1 MTHDKAE
8 AREGQLKRWAWLKL
22 MGDGTACIGMKK
34 KGEVGSE
41 ATVMPKTG
49 SDSGRKMLAGF
60 VSKSMI

>member
-1 MTHDKAE
+1 MGLAE
-8 AREGQLKRWAWLKL
+8 ANGGWYSMHRNE
-22 MGDGTACIGMKK
+22 K

-41 ATVMPKTG
+41 TTVMPKTG

>member
-34 KGEVGSE
+34 KVKW
-41 ATVMPKTG
+41 VLKP
-49 SDSGRKMLAGF
+49 R
-60 VSKSMI
+60 